1 MPDSSFFAEMALEL
15 HAEETLADTLARIV
29 EFAQQALA
37 CDQAGILLVHSRT
50 HLETMLATNDAVER
64 SHELQHKLD
73 EGPCLDAIEG
83 EPFYVSGDVEADH
96 RWPRWGAEVAPLGLR
111 SVISVRL
118 ASQNRRYGSLNLYS
132 PEHDAWE
139 DGDLEVATVFAR
151 HASVAV
157 ASAHHEAGL
166 KVAAATRNVIGQA
179 QGILM
184 ERFEIDADRAF
195 AVLSRLSQ
203 HRNVKLRALAEQLVM
218 NRTDPEL
225 FKLPS

>member
-83 EPFYVSGDVEADH
+83 EPFYVSGDVDADH

-118 ASQNRRYGSLNLYS
+118 ASQSRRYGSLNLYS
-132 PEHDAWE
+132 PERDAWE

-151 HASVAV
+151 HASV

-203 HRNVKLRALAEQLVM
+203 HRNVKLRALAEQLVT

-225 FKLPS
+225 FQLPG

>member
-15 HAEETLADTLARIV
+15 HAEATMADTLARIV

-37 CDQAGILLVHSRT
+37 CDQAGILLVHSRSR
-50 HLETMLATNDAVER
+50 LETMLATNDAVER
-64 SHELQHKLD
+64 SHDLQRKLD

-83 EPFYVSGDVEADH
+83 DPVYVSGDVEADG

-132 PEHDAWE
+132 HRTHAWE
-139 DGDLEVATVFAR
+139 DGDVDVARVFAR

-157 ASAHHEAGL
+157 ATSHQEDGL
-166 KVAAATRNVIGQA
+166 KVAADTRNLIGQA

-184 ERFEIDADRAF
+184 ERFDIDADRAF
-195 AVLSRLSQ
+195 AVLSRVSQ
-203 HRNVKLRALAEQLVM
+203 QRNIKLRSLAEDLVA
-218 NRTDPEL
+218 NRADAEL
-225 FKLPS
+225 FKLPG

>member
-15 HAEETLADTLARIV
+15 HAEATLADTLARIV
-29 EFAQQALA
+29 DFAQQALA
-37 CDQAGILLVHSRT
+37 CDQAGILLVHSRAK
-50 HLETMLATNDAVER
+50 LETMLATNDAVER
-64 SHELQHKLD
+64 SHDLQRKLD

-83 EPFYVSGDVEADH
+83 EPVYVSGDVENDI
-96 RWPRWGAEVAPLGLR
+96 RWPRWGSEVALLGLR

-118 ASQNRRYGSLNLYS
+118 ASQNRRYGSLNLYA
-132 PEHDAWE
+132 PVVDAWE
-139 DGDLEVATVFAR
+139 EGDVDVARVFAR

-157 ASAHHEAGL
+157 ATAHHEAGL
-166 KVAAATRNVIGQA
+166 KVAADTRNVIGQA

-184 ERFEIDADRAF
+184 ERFGIDADRSF

-203 HRNVKLRALAEQLVM
+203 ARNLKLRSLAEQLVQ

-225 FKLPS
+225 FQLP